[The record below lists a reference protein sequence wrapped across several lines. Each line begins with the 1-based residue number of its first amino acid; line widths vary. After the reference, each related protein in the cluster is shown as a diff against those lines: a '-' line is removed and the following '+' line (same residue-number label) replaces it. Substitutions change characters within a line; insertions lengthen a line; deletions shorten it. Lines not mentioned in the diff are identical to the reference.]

1 MIIIDPTAGNNANTV
16 IIRGTFAYNY
26 TGRSLT
32 DGTTTVALNAN
43 GEANLLRYLNLIA
56 RGNAIH
62 LTGTAP
68 PVFTAPEPTAPPAGP
83 TTTVLASGST
93 WFDLPASPAIG
104 DMVDATAGLFVPFF
118 YDNSVVTS
126 LGGNSQFPALP
137 LRGAATGA
145 IAGFVNMYDYDRISG
160 GQIPEIN
167 GGGATADGANGNDLQ
182 RTGGAG
188 ANQVSGYNPGGTIAL
203 RSSTGTRIPA
213 SGTIGIQADGFFNS
227 TAARDA
233 VTYVGG
239 TALADAGEGSYWYRT
254 NRFTGT
260 LTWNGTIWNP
270 TTGTLPTS

>member
-68 PVFTAPEPTAPPAGP
+68 PVFTAPVPTAPPVQGP
-83 TTTVLASGST
+83 TTTTLTLGDT
-93 WFDLPASPAIG
+93 WFDIPASPAIG
-104 DMVDATAGLFVPFF
+104 DMVDASGLLVPFF
-118 YDNSVVTS
+118 YDNAVVTS
-126 LGGNSQFPALP
+126 LGTNSQFPALP
-137 LRGAATGA
+137 LIINTTSTGLQP
-145 IAGFVNMYDYDRISG
+145 FTSFYDYNRISG
-160 GQIPEIN
+160 GAVPTVTGAAE
-167 GGGATADGANGNDLQ
+167 ATANNFNSAN
-182 RTGGAG
+182 
-188 ANQVSGYNPGGTIAL
+188 NPGSAGNNQISGVVGGSNISFRLPNGTTVGPDL
-203 RSSTGTRIPA
+203 VQPN
-213 SGTIGIQADGFFNS
+213 DGFINIGLIAYNATTYAGGMQLS
-227 TAARDA
+227 D
-233 VTYVGG
+233 VTE
-239 TALADAGEGSYWYRT
+239 ASYWYRT